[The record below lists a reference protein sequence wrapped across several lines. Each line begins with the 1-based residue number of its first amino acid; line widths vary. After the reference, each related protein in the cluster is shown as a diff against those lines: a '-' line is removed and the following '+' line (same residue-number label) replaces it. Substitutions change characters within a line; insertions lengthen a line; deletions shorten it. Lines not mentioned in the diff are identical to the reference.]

1 MFLWVFFLQGYFK
14 CPTCGS
20 VYGQMRGSMPL
31 EGATM
36 TYRIVAKGLPG
47 YEDYHTIQVTYNF
60 PETGGVQSDCHPSPG
75 QPYFV
80 IGFPKMAFLPDTEKG
95 RRALRLLEA
104 AFNARL
110 TFVIDPG
117 SNQLAW
123 NENELPHKTEFT
135 GGSKNSGYPDPAYL
149 DTIIEKLQRLGISDE
164 AAV

>member
-1 MFLWVFFLQGYFK
+1 M
-14 CPTCGS
+14 
-20 VYGQMRGSMPL
+20 
-31 EGATM
+31 
-36 TYRIVAKGLPG
+36 
-47 YEDYHTIQVTYNF
+47 TYNF
-60 PETGGVQSDCHPSPG
+60 PETGGVQSDCHPNPG

-80 IGFPKMAFLPDTEKG
+80 IGFPKIAFLPDTEKG

-117 SNQLAW
+117 SSQLAW

-135 GGSKNSGYPDPAYL
+135 GGSKNAYPDPAYL
-149 DTIIEKLQRLGISDE
+149 DTIVEKLQRLGISDE